1 MVTADMVQ
9 AQVQALHLQ
18 QEQELGVVEKLRV
31 HGPGGQITEFISQK
45 LGL

>member
-18 QEQELGVVEKLRV
+18 QELGVVEKLRV